1 MNKFYQRLVNDI
13 DKADAKNDLFMY
25 NNLSSIKYK
34 LDNLEFITQRELS
47 EQDFLVTLLKIQDKL
62 EIKSARFDNN
72 IKERILEL
80 DEYLSS
86 YFEKSNYDIDELTH
100 LNHINGFNLD
110 ELEKEIENINRNNFP
125 INRIATS
132 LKVFDA
138 IILILSLIFLIFG
151 MQSNIV
157 LASLTGLAGI
167 CFSLIIFG
175 ITEVIQILHDI
186 RKKIYK

>member
-13 DKADAKNDLFMY
+13 DKADAKNDFFMY

-62 EIKSARFDNN
+62 EIKSTRFDNK

-125 INRIATS
+125 INRTSTS
-132 LKVFDA
+132 LKAFNA
-138 IILILSLIFLIFG
+138 IILILSIIFLIFG

>member
-62 EIKSARFDNN
+62 EIKSAAFDNN

-125 INRIATS
+125 INRISTS

>member
-62 EIKSARFDNN
+62 EIKSAAFDNN

-110 ELEKEIENINRNNFP
+110 ELEREIENINRNNFP

>member
-62 EIKSARFDNN
+62 EIKSAAFDNK

-110 ELEKEIENINRNNFP
+110 ELEREIENINRNNFP

>member
-34 LDNLEFITQRELS
+34 LDNLEFITQRKLS

-62 EIKSARFDNN
+62 EIKSASFDNK
-72 IKERILEL
+72 IKERVLEL

-110 ELEKEIENINRNNFP
+110 ELEKEIENINHNNFS
-125 INRIATS
+125 INRISTL

-138 IILILSLIFLIFG
+138 IILILSIIFLIFG

>member
-62 EIKSARFDNN
+62 EIKSARFDNK

-110 ELEKEIENINRNNFP
+110 ELEREIENINRNNFP

>member
-62 EIKSARFDNN
+62 EIKSARFDNK

-125 INRIATS
+125 INRISTS

-175 ITEVIQILHDI
+175 IIEVIQILHDI